1 MKLAS
6 FELAGRIGFGIVTQD
21 SVQVADGGDH
31 CPKSIKDLLKLD
43 PGQVGKF
50 ADRWPRVDL
59 ASVRLLPPV
68 LDPQVIV
75 GVGLNTKSH
84 FEETA
89 ELMKR
94 TPGDYPKYPRLF
106 TRTSDSHVGHEA
118 PIIIPRTSHQL
129 DYEGEIAIVIGKE
142 GRNISEQ
149 DAPSH
154 IGGYACYNEGS
165 VRDFQQH
172 SNQVTA
178 GKNFVASGS
187 FGPWLVTSDEVPDPS
202 QLVLETRIN
211 GELRQK
217 LAMDDL
223 IFSFS
228 QLISYISKIFHLR
241 PGDVILTGSPA
252 GIGALSK
259 RWLRDGDRV
268 DVTVSAVGTL
278 SNPVVAE

>member
-6 FELAGRIGFGIVTQD
+6 FELKGRAGFGIVTQD
-21 SVQVADGGDH
+21 GVLVANGDDR
-31 CPKSIKDLLKLD
+31 CPRSIRGLLNLA
-43 PGQVGKF
+43 PGQADEL

-68 LDPQVIV
+68 LDPQLIV

-94 TPGDYPKYPRLF
+94 TPGDYPRYPRLF
-106 TRTSDSHVGHEA
+106 TRTSDSHVGHGT
-118 PIIIPRTSHQL
+118 PIIIPGTSHQL
-129 DYEGEIAIVIGKE
+129 DYEGEIAVVIGKE

-149 DAPSH
+149 DALSH

-187 FGPWLVTSDEVPDPS
+187 FGPWIVTSDEVPDPS
-202 QLVLETRIN
+202 RLVLETRIN

-217 LAMDDL
+217 LTMDDL
-223 IFSFS
+223 IFSFG
-228 QLISYISKIFHLR
+228 QLIAYISKIFHLR

-252 GIGALSK
+252 GIGALTK
-259 RWLRDGDRV
+259 RWLRPGDRV
-268 DVTVSAVGTL
+268 DVTVSAIGTL
-278 SNPVVAE
+278 SNPVAAE

>member
-1 MKLAS
+1 MVIKGANMKLAS
-6 FELAGRIGFGIVTQD
+6 FELAGRTGFGIVTQD
-21 SVQVADGGDH
+21 GVQVADGGDH
-31 CPKSIKDLLKLD
+31 CPKSIKELLKLD
-43 PGQVGKF
+43 PGEVGKL

-59 ASVRLLPPV
+59 ALVRLLPPV

-106 TRTSDSHVGHEA
+106 TRTSDSHVGHGA
-118 PIIIPRTSHQL
+118 PIIIPGTSDQL
-129 DYEGEIAIVIGKE
+129 DYEGEIAVVIGKE
-142 GRNISEQ
+142 GRNIPEQ
-149 DAPSH
+149 DALSH

-187 FGPWLVTSDEVPDPS
+187 FGPWIVTSDEVPDPN

-211 GELRQK
+211 GELR
-217 LAMDDL
+217 
-223 IFSFS
+223 
-228 QLISYISKIFHLR
+228 
-241 PGDVILTGSPA
+241 
-252 GIGALSK
+252 
-259 RWLRDGDRV
+259 
-268 DVTVSAVGTL
+268 
-278 SNPVVAE
+278 